1 MEEENESS
9 YVEKKYVSNELIS
22 KVNKECSNS
31 RSSKQPNLKDEG
43 PDLTVLL

>member
-9 YVEKKYVSNELIS
+9 YVEEKYVSNELIS

-31 RSSKQPNLKDEG
+31 RSNKQITQFKRQRP
-43 PDLTVLL
+43 

>member
-1 MEEENESS
+1 MEEDNESS
-9 YVEKKYVSNELIS
+9 YVKEKYVSNKLIP
-22 KVNKECSNS
+22 KVNKERDNS